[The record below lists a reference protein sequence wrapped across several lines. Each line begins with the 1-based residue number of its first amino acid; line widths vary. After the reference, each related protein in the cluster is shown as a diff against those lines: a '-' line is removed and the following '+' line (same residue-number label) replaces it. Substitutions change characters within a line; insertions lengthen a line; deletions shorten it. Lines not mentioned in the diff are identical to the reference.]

1 MKKLKSI
8 MLRVTNMILAGAI
21 AALGFSSCDK
31 GDDEDEERCL
41 YGPAPSSYSVVD
53 DDIEISE

>member
-1 MKKLKSI
+1 